1 MEPPHAAVTDPRVS
15 MEVQALQ
22 LGHGPYQPGRKCHQI
37 IVWQV
42 EVPQSWDMK
51 MAFHS
56 EGGEGVW
63 VQLLKLV
70 ALQLQQPE
78 RSEALEGVWMDV
90 LQLVVIQV

>member
-1 MEPPHAAVTDPRVS
+1 
-15 MEVQALQ
+15 
-22 LGHGPYQPGRKCHQI
+22 
-37 IVWQV
+37 
-42 EVPQSWDMK
+42 MK